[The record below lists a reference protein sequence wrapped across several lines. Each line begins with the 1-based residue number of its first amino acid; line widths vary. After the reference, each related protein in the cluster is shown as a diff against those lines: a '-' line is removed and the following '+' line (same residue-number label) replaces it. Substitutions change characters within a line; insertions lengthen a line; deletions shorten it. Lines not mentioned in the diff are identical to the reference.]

1 MGKLNQIN
9 EYVQIIIDK
18 LQSIQANLVHL
29 GTGWQKWTF
38 PKLVEAL
45 REWTIRNPLIN
56 QESRRNQPSRKD
68 KVVQITQRQQ

>member
-9 EYVQIIIDK
+9 EYVQIIPDK
-18 LQSIQANLVHL
+18 LQSIQANFVRLD
-29 GTGWQKWTF
+29 TGWQEWTF

-56 QESRRNQPSRKD
+56 Q
-68 KVVQITQRQQ
+68 